1 MKIARKNAE
10 PKKDE
15 MIRVRVTHEE
25 HELFFKMAAAK
36 GYTSISDF
44 IRSLIAEE
52 NEKEQGLK
60 K

>member
-25 HELFFKMAAAK
+25 HELFFKKAAEN
-36 GYTSISDF
+36 GYESISDF
-44 IRSLIAEE
+44 IRSLVAEKPKDDTKSE
-52 NEKEQGLK
+52 
-60 K
+60 

>member
-25 HELFFKMAAAK
+25 HELFFKKAAEN
-36 GYTSISDF
+36 GYESISEY
-44 IRSLIAEE
+44 IRSLIAEKPE
-52 NEKEQGLK
+52 DDTESE
-60 K
+60 

>member
-25 HELFFKMAAAK
+25 HELFFKKAAEN
-36 GYTSISDF
+36 GYESISDF
-44 IRSLIAEE
+44 IRSLIA
-52 NEKEQGLK
+52 K
-60 K
+60 KPEDDTESE

>member
-25 HELFFKMAAAK
+25 HELFFKKAAEN
-36 GYTSISDF
+36 GYECF
-44 IRSLIAEE
+44 I
-52 NEKEQGLK
+52 
-60 K
+60 

>member
-25 HELFFKMAAAK
+25 HELFFK
-36 GYTSISDF
+36 
-44 IRSLIAEE
+44 
-52 NEKEQGLK
+52 
-60 K
+60 